1 MGVTLYLLNKK
12 GFKVL
17 QTIIHK
23 YPKIIDTVIG
33 AKDAGNFEDF
43 YDEISSLCHKNN
55 IIFKDRMD
63 DFINKSNYSLAIGWR
78 WLIND
83 VKKLIVIHDSWL
95 PYYRG
100 FSPLVNM
107 LINGEQYL
115 AASAIFANDKMDAGD
130 LLLQKRKAITYPIKI
145 NEAIDQ
151 VSELYSEIADDLAK
165 QIVDGK
171 ILKGEKQDHLNATY
185 SVWRDEMDY
194 FIDWNKTSEEI
205 IRFVNAVGYPF
216 NGAMARTN
224 EDELIYIRECS
235 PVDINVEINA
245 PGKLLMYDN
254 GCPVILC
261 GKNAV
266 KLLVIENIQG
276 EPFIFK
282 KFRSR
287 LK

>member
-55 IIFKDRMD
+55 IIFKDRKD

-83 VKKLIVIHDSWL
+83 IKKLIVIHDSWL

-107 LINGEQYL
+107 LINGEQYV

-130 LLLQKRKAITYPIKI
+130 LLLQKRKTITYPIKI

-224 EDELIYIRECS
+224 EDELIYIRECAS
-235 PVDINVEINA
+235 VDINVENNA
-245 PGKLLMYDN
+245 PGKLLMYDD